1 MSAVETSRDIYD
13 RLVAAAGRPAPT
25 MESWA
30 GDRWGP
36 ADAQSNIA
44 LKHEGALRAMLV
56 PPNDLTAGEAYIHDD
71 VDLQG
76 DIYEIL
82 DFARRIEPIGQSKI
96 RAVRL
101 LRKLRT
107 LPAENRRSEHERPV
121 IRGRMHSKLRDNHA
135 VRTHYDT
142 GNDFFEL
149 FLDENLVYSCA
160 AFLDPTE
167 SLEQAQVRKL
177 DLVCRKLQLSPGQK
191 LLDVGCGWGAFVV
204 HAAANYGVEAT
215 GITISPEQAKKAR
228 QRAKDSGVDH
238 LVTIREADYREA
250 EGSYDAVASI
260 GMFEH
265 VGQRNFD
272 TYFRHLRSLLSPG
285 GLLLNHAISNR
296 DRSNPKTRPTFV
308 NTYVFPDGEL
318 RPLEESI
325 DAAGRA
331 GFEVRDAESLR
342 RSYALTLRHWV
353 RRLEANHDAAVD
365 IAGETIYRIWRLYM
379 AASALAFE
387 HAGLSIYQTLYSDPD
402 RPWTHGRAHLLA
414 KDDD

>member
-13 RLVAAAGRPAPT
+13 RLVAAAGEPAPT
-25 MESWA
+25 MESWT

-44 LKHEGALRAMLV
+44 LKHEGSLRAMLG

-82 DFARRIEPIGQSKI
+82 DFARRLEPIGQSKI
-96 RAVRL
+96 RGVRL

-107 LPAENRRSEHERPV
+107 LPADSRRSQHERPV
-121 IRGRMHSKLRDNHA
+121 VRGRLHSKPRDNEA
-135 VRTHYDT
+135 VRAHYDT
-142 GNDFFEL
+142 GNGFFEL
-149 FLDENLVYSCA
+149 FLDENLIYSCA

-167 SLEQAQVRKL
+167 SLETAQVRKL

-215 GITISPEQAKKAR
+215 GITVSPEQARAAR
-228 QRAKDSGVDH
+228 ERAKEAGVDH
-238 LVTIREADYREA
+238 LVTIRETDYREA

-265 VGQRNFD
+265 VGRRNFD
-272 TYFRHLRSLLSPG
+272 TYFRHLRSLL
-285 GLLLNHAISNR
+285 AILIA
-296 DRSNPKTRPTFV
+296 
-308 NTYVFPDGEL
+308 PDL
-318 RPLEESI
+318 C
-325 DAAGRA
+325 GRNLHM
-331 GFEVRDAESLR
+331 FK
-342 RSYALTLRHWV
+342 H
-353 RRLEANHDAAVD
+353 EAT
-365 IAGETIYRIWRLYM
+365 TIKVIWGY
-379 AASALAFE
+379 F
-387 HAGLSIYQTLYSDPD
+387 
-402 RPWTHGRAHLLA
+402 
-414 KDDD
+414 